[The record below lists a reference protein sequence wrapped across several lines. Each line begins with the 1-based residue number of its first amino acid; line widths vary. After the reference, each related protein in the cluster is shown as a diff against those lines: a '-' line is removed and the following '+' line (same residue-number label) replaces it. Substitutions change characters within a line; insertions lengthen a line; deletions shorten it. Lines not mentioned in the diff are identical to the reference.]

1 MWIVI
6 RTNGGDFSDKQL
18 LPDLTK
24 RQEFQSFSNSKI
36 QKTLGVNNSIG
47 E

>member
-1 MWIVI
+1 MRIVI
-6 RTNGGDFSDKQL
+6 RTNGGFSDKQL

-24 RQEFQSFSNSKI
+24 RQEFQSFSNSKT